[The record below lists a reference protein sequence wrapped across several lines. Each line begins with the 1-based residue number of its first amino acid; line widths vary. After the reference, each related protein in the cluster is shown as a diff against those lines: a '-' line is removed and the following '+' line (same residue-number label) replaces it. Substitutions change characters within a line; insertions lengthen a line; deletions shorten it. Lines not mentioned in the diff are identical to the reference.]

1 MSIFYEICPC
11 PNNILGIT
19 LKPGT
24 LKVWA
29 LSLHTCSSM
38 ESALDEMLVN
48 FENQGNGHKEEKKT
62 RIDDDNKDRES
73 IRTRLQNVSIHLIP
87 RNIHMM

>member
-19 LKPGT
+19 LKPDT

-73 IRTRLQNVSIHLIP
+73 IRNRLQNVSIHLIP